1 MEPCAILCCCSAVGA
16 LQGQCTFCR
25 CHETSACLQERAR
38 LLSFVIVGGGPTG
51 VEVAAEMFDM
61 MQEDMSKLYPELM
74 PFVKIRVIEL
84 MDYVLS
90 AYDRKLGEY
99 TANLFKRNGIEL
111 VCPARIETVNGCV
124 QSSSAVVPVTCP
136 TWVYAMYEGYI
147 DSHVLCTVALLQ
159 SSSLQ
164 SSSLKLNQ

>member
-1 MEPCAILCCCSAVGA
+1 MIWALKLGPVCSRRP
-16 LQGQCTFCR
+16 T
-25 CHETSACLQERAR
+25 LQEREK

-51 VEVAAEMFDM
+51 VEVAAEMYDM
-61 MQEDMSKLYPELM
+61 MTEDMKKLYPELM

-111 VCPARIETVNGCV
+111 VCA
-124 QSSSAVVPVTCP
+124 
-136 TWVYAMYEGYI
+136 
-147 DSHVLCTVALLQ
+147 
-159 SSSLQ
+159 
-164 SSSLKLNQ
+164 